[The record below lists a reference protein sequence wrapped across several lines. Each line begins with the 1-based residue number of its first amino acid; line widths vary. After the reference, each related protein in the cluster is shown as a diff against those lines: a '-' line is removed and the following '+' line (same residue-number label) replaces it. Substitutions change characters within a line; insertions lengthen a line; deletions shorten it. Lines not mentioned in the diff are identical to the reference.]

1 MYKNWPSSLNPIIR
15 SILPSAILSMA
26 ERLFTKISYKL
37 FFWKNAAFELKKKI
51 RVSLNKKTYKI
62 KLKLVHNFVKYN
74 ALKKIDRSSK
84 MKHLKV
90 IYR

>member
-15 SILPSAILSMA
+15 PILPSAILSMA
-26 ERLFTKISYKL
+26 ERLFTKISIQII
-37 FFWKNAAFELKKKI
+37 FLKKCSFRTEKKI
-51 RVSLNKKTYKI
+51 RVSLKKKPYKI

>member
-51 RVSLNKKTYKI
+51 RVSLNKKNIQNKI
-62 KLKLVHNFVKYN
+62 KISSQLVKYN
-74 ALKKIDRSSK
+74 ALKKIDKSSK

>member
-26 ERLFTKISYKL
+26 ERLFTKISIQII
-37 FFWKNAAFELKKKI
+37 FLKKCSFRTEKKI
-51 RVSLNKKTYKI
+51 KKTYKI

-74 ALKKIDRSSK
+74 ALKKIDRTSK